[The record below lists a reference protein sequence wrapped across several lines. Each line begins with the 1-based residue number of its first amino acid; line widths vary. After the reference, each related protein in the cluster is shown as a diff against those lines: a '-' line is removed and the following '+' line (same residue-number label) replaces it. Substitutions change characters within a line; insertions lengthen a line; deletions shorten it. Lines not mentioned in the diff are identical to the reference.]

1 MTHEEARRFV
11 SRLWLRAFAGIVA
24 VLCAVEAHAA
34 TGSTLYSRAAFA
46 KPQDKR
52 TPTDVFVTYLG
63 VYELDEATKSIRV
76 WQKDPFGEECKTSR
90 FSGRDAS
97 KNGETFILPVA
108 MAKHPTEDVV
118 AVLDAASFIP
128 GLGQTPQIQFYSFS
142 ETDGSDGKLASTAF
156 TFLGS
161 FVDESLDKASSI
173 AFLPDG
179 KIAVSYN
186 RENTATGRGSV
197 LFLSG
202 YSAPASLGSALT
214 DAYPVNAV
222 GADLDAG
229 YIWVCVGSSNAVYR
243 YHPLNGNTPNF
254 ASSGVYDSPE
264 ELLSV
269 AQSENKWPVLVTGR
283 FSGESTATDLDS
295 FKESIRREILALMTR
310 GVSAELSGSTAA
322 AFSSYSTFYYLY
334 QEASVNRVFLTSPD
348 SLAAMS
354 DEEFGDAFSKNF
366 SKVPSAFSYLP
377 ADELIEMF
385 ASFPAL
391 YQRNFSTGSDGLLAH
406 DTVLGTE
413 GEGGAALGWLSAPRA
428 ARVWTPRGGEPCVL
442 VADTGNHRI
451 CAFSRDG
458 EPLYQFG
465 SNSSDEIGKF
475 KLPRGIWAKDG
486 GMILCIGDTG
496 NRRVQ
501 LLDIDEGS
509 LDSDGDGLSDDEEA
523 ELGTDPRNPDSDGD
537 GLKDGEEVNRYRTDP
552 LDDDT
557 DDDGYGDGEEVKEIK
572 SDPLDPDDPPDGK
585 IIVLTDPA
593 TYDESDTETHEVSFR
608 VIGRNGTHAVEI
620 SGWPEDGSATGDT
633 SLSGIG
639 EEAATFSLKALDG
652 NAQTSGQG
660 VTLTLRSESGY
671 SVDWTFKIRNV
682 APKINSASASPNPAG
697 AGEGITFS
705 VDVDDVDA
713 DALTYEWKVDGQ
725 PFKIYDQETGEAHAF
740 DHRVDTVHQNR
751 PGTYTFSVTVKDPQ
765 GAKDTYEFT
774 VTIEEGA
781 GAPAAV
787 FTAVSGTSVTVA
799 VTGAAPSGDYSLM
812 LQCAASLG
820 GTWADLLA
828 LPYGATVASAPASS
842 TKSTT
847 TLQGEACTLKAT
859 SDSATSAT
867 FVLTYSAEPDPPVR
881 FYRVVSP

>member
-1 MTHEEARRFV
+1 MTHEEARRSV

-46 KPQDKR
+46 KAQDKR

-63 VYELDEATKSIRV
+63 VYELDEATKAIRV
-76 WQKDPFGEECKTSR
+76 WQKDPFGEECKSSR
-90 FSGRDAS
+90 FAGRDAS

-128 GLGQTPQIQFYSFS
+128 GIGQTPQIQFYSFA

-161 FVDESLDKASSI
+161 YVDESLDKASSI

-179 KIAVSYN
+179 KIAVSFN
-186 RENTATGRGSV
+186 RENASTGRGSI

-202 YSAPASLGSALT
+202 YSAPESLGSALT

-222 GADLDAG
+222 GADLESD
-229 YIWVCVGSSNAVYR
+229 YVWVCVGSSNAVYR
-243 YHPLNGNTPNF
+243 YRPLSGGSPNF
-254 ASSGVYDSPE
+254 ASSGVYETPA

-269 AQSENKWPVLVTGR
+269 AQAENKWPVLVTGR
-283 FSGESTATDLDS
+283 FSGESTATDQDS
-295 FKESIRREILALMTR
+295 LKESLRREILALMKT
-310 GVSAELSGSTAA
+310 GVSAELSGRPAA
-322 AFSSYSTFYYLY
+322 AFASYSTFFYLY
-334 QEASVNRVFLTSPD
+334 QEATVQRVSLMDPGALAEMD
-348 SLAAMS
+348 S
-354 DEEFGDAFSKNF
+354 EEFEAALKENF
-366 SKVPSAFSYLP
+366 AKVPSAFSYLP
-377 ADELIEMF
+377 ADELFELF
-385 ASFPAL
+385 EFFPEI
-391 YQRNFSTGSDGLLAH
+391 YVRNFSTGSDGLLAH

-428 ARVWTPRGGEPCVL
+428 ARVWTPRGGDPCVL
-442 VADTGNHRI
+442 VADTGNNRI

-458 EPLYQFG
+458 APLYQFG

-475 KLPRGIWAKDG
+475 KLPRGIWAQDG

-509 LDSDGDGLSDDEEA
+509 LDSDGDGLSDDEET
-523 ELGTDPRNPDSDGD
+523 ERGTDPRNPDSDGD
-537 GLKDGEEVNRYRTDP
+537 GLKDGEEVYRYRTDP

-557 DDDGYGDGEEVKEIK
+557 DGDGYDDGEEVKEIK
-572 SDPLDPDDPPDGK
+572 SDPLDPLDPPDGK

-608 VIGRNGTHAVEI
+608 VIGRNGTHSVTI
-620 SGWPEDGSATGDT
+620 SGWPEDGSATGDM

-639 EEAATFSLKALDG
+639 EEATAFSLKALDG

-660 VTLTLRSESGY
+660 ITLTLESETGY
-671 SVDWTFKIRNV
+671 TVDWTFKIRNV
-682 APKINSASASPNPAG
+682 APKISAASASPNPAG

-705 VDVDDVDA
+705 VDVADVDA
-713 DALTYEWKVDGQ
+713 DTLTYEWKVGGQ
-725 PFKIYDQETGEAHAF
+725 PFRIYDQETGESHDF
-740 DHRVDTVHQNR
+740 DHRVDTVHQNT
-751 PGTYTFSVTVKDPQ
+751 PGTYFFSVTVKDPQ
-765 GAKDTYEFT
+765 GARDTYEFT
-774 VTIEEGA
+774 LTIEEGA
-781 GAPAAV
+781 EAPKAS
-787 FTAVSGTSVTVA
+787 FTAVSGTNVTIV
-799 VTGAAPSGDYSLM
+799 VTGAAPSADFSLM
-812 LQCAASLG
+812 LQSAESLG
-820 GTWADLLA
+820 GPWSDLLS
-828 LPYGATVASAPASS
+828 LPYGEAVAASS
-842 TKSTT
+842 ARTESAT
-847 TLQGEACTLKAT
+847 TLLGEACTLAI
-859 SDSATSAT
+859 SPDSATSAT
-867 FVLTYSAEPDPPVR
+867 FVLTYAEEPGSAVR
-881 FYRVVSP
+881 FYQVVRP

>member
-1 MTHEEARRFV
+1 MTHEEARRSV

-46 KPQDKR
+46 KAQDKR

-63 VYELDEATKSIRV
+63 VYELDEATKAIRV
-76 WQKDPFGEECKTSR
+76 WQKDPFGEECKSSR
-90 FSGRDAS
+90 FAGRDAS
-97 KNGETFILPVA
+97 RNGETFILPVA

-118 AVLDAASFIP
+118 AVLDSASFIP
-128 GLGQTPQIQFYSFS
+128 GLGQTPQIQFYSFA

-161 FVDESLDKASSI
+161 YVDESLDKASSI

-179 KIAVSYN
+179 KIAVSFN
-186 RENTATGRGSV
+186 RENASTGRGSI

-202 YSAPASLGSALT
+202 YSAPEPLGCALT

-222 GADLDAG
+222 GADLESD

-243 YHPLNGNTPNF
+243 YRPLSGGSPTF
-254 ASSGVYDSPE
+254 ASSGVYGTPA

-269 AQSENKWPVLVTGR
+269 AQSEDKWPVLVTGR

-295 FKESIRREILALMTR
+295 LKESLRREILALMKT
-310 GVSAELSGSTAA
+310 GVAAELSGRPAA
-322 AFSSYSTFYYLY
+322 ALASYATFFYLY
-334 QEASVNRVFLTSPD
+334 QEASVQRVVLMNPELLAEMD
-348 SLAAMS
+348 SNELAAAL
-354 DEEFGDAFSKNF
+354 EENF
-366 SKVPSAFSYLP
+366 PKVPSAFSYLP
-377 ADELIEMF
+377 ADELLEMF
-385 ASFPAL
+385 ESFPDL
-391 YQRNFSTGSDGLLAH
+391 YVRNFSTGSDGLLAH

-428 ARVWTPRGGEPCVL
+428 VRVWTPRGGDPCVL

-458 EPLYQFG
+458 APLYQFG
-465 SNSSDEIGKF
+465 SNSSDEVGKF
-475 KLPRGIWAKDG
+475 KLPRGIWAQDG
-486 GMILCIGDTG
+486 GMIICIGDTG

-523 ELGTDPRNPDSDGD
+523 ERGTDPRNPDSDGD
-537 GLKDGEEVNRYRTDP
+537 GLKDGEEVYRYRTDP
-552 LDDDT
+552 LDSDT
-557 DDDGYGDGEEVKEIK
+557 DDDGYGDGEEVKEIE
-572 SDPLDPDDPPDGK
+572 SDPLDPLDPPDGK

-608 VIGRNGTHAVEI
+608 VIGRNGTHSVTI

-633 SLSGIG
+633 ALSGIG
-639 EEAATFSLKALDG
+639 EAATTFSLKALDG
-652 NAQTSGQG
+652 NAQTAGQG
-660 VTLTLRSESGY
+660 VTLTLESETGY
-671 SVDWTFKIRNV
+671 TVKWTFKIRNV
-682 APKINSASASPNPAG
+682 APKINSASASPNPAPAG
-697 AGEGITFS
+697 AGITFA

-713 DALTYEWKVDGQ
+713 DTLTYEWKVGGQ
-725 PFKIYDQETGEAHAF
+725 PFKIYDQETGEAHDF
-740 DHRVDTVHQNR
+740 DHRVDTVHQNN
-751 PGTYTFSVTVKDPQ
+751 PGTYTFSVIVKDPQ
-765 GAKDTYEFT
+765 GARDTYEFT
-774 VTIEEGA
+774 LTIEEGE
-781 GAPAAV
+781 GSPAAV

-799 VTGAAPSGDYSLM
+799 VTGPAPSADFSLM
-812 LQCAASLG
+812 LQCAATLG
-820 GTWADLLA
+820 GEWTDLLA
-828 LPYGATVASAPASS
+828 LPYGETVAASSAS

-847 TLQGEACTLKAT
+847 TILGEACTLKAT
-859 SDSATSAT
+859 PDSATSAT
-867 FVLTYSAEPDPPVR
+867 FVLTYAAEPDPPVR
-881 FYRVVSP
+881 FYRVVRP